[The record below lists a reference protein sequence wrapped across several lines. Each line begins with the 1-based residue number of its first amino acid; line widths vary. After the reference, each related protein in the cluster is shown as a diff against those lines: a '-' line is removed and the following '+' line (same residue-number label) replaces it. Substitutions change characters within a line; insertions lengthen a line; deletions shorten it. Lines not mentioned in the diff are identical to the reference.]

1 MEPDAGVHLRV
12 FEVHFQCVWQGHPAP
27 NKAVGVS
34 FPVAAQQ
41 HGEGSGLCGRWEE
54 GGNPLFFKKQ
64 KELTCDLCL
73 LKLLP
78 KELNY
83 VLYKH

>member
-12 FEVHFQCVWQGHPAP
+12 FEVHFQCLWQGHPAL

-34 FPVAAQQ
+34 FPAAAQQ
-41 HGEGSGLCGRWEE
+41 HGEGGRLCGRWEE
-54 GGNPLFFKKQ
+54 GGNPLFLKKQ
-64 KELTCDLCL
+64 LACDLYL

-83 VLYKH
+83 VFLYKH